1 MSAEWHDDKLF
12 EELPS
17 SISGEVASF
26 LTREVFEQSDVF
38 RWGIA
43 CTLDALPDKAC
54 FVVCLPDSKEPME
67 PCNLSLQLASTSHLL
82 ESSFLSQQALFC
94 AMSVTCRP

>member
-1 MSAEWHDDKLF
+1 MSAEWHDDKFF

-17 SISGEVASF
+17 SISGEVASH

-43 CTLDALPDKAC
+43 CTLDALPDKI
-54 FVVCLPDSKEPME
+54 FLLVCRSDPKEPIE
-67 PCNLSLQLASTSHLL
+67 PCIWGLQPASTSHLL
-82 ESSFLSQQALFC
+82 ESSFLSQ
-94 AMSVTCRP
+94 